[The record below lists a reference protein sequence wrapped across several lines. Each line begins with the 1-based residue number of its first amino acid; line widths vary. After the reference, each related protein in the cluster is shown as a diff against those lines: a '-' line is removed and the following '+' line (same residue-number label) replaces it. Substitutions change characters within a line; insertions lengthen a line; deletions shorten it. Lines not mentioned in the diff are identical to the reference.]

1 MMMKKI
7 YWFILAIIALV
18 PLGLISENP
27 AWGEWENEYYQKALG
42 FIPKGMKEGGF
53 EAPIPD
59 YATSSLGDV
68 GSYYFSAILG
78 VVLIFAV
85 FFALKKTLATR

>member
-1 MMMKKI
+1 MKKI
-7 YWFILAIIALV
+7 YWFVLGILAFV

-27 AWGEWENEYYQKALG
+27 AWGEWENEHYKQVLG
-42 FIPKGMKEGGF
+42 FVPKGMQNSIF

-59 YATSSLGDV
+59 YSSSSFGDI

-78 VVLIFAV
+78 VLLIFGI
-85 FFALKKTLATR
+85 FFTLKKVVKVER

>member
-1 MMMKKI
+1 MKKI
-7 YWFILAIIALV
+7 YLFVLAVIALV

-27 AWGEWENEYYQKALG
+27 AWGEWENEYYEKALG
-42 FIPKGMKEGGF
+42 FIPKAMQNSIF

-68 GSYYFSAILG
+68 GSYYFSAFLG
-78 VVLIFAV
+78 VLIIFGV
-85 FFALKKTLATR
+85 FFILKKVVKVER